1 MSRVVSALRA
11 LRSLARRGTL
21 WRSRWLPAGLAALV
35 VAVALAGNALSSG
48 PAERRP
54 SPATP
59 APTARPDATPGSL
72 SLPAYRPEDES
83 TLALAEPD
91 WPALLLDV
99 GAKLLLTAGLAY
111 ASVYLLRR
119 YVVRVGGSRRA
130 ARISVVETVPLGQ
143 HRALHLVRVG
153 GKSILLGATSS
164 QISLLAE
171 VADPDGNA
179 PTEPA
184 SRAAAGVGPT
194 FAEHL
199 RALLGVGGA
208 GTSTPGERPGGVGQI
223 EGCRQDERPSPA
235 DTPESR
241 ARCPRL

>member
-1 MSRVVSALRA
+1 MSRATSALGA
-11 LRSLARRGTL
+11 LRSLAKRGTL
-21 WRSRWLPAGLAALV
+21 WRYCLAPVGLAALV
-35 VAVALAGNALSSG
+35 VAVVLAGNALATG
-48 PAERRP
+48 PAVGRP
-54 SPATP
+54 APATL
-59 APTARPDATPGSL
+59 APTARPDATPGSF

-119 YVVRVGGSRRA
+119 YVVRVGGPRRT

-171 VADPDGNA
+171 IADPDGDTA
-179 PTEPA
+179 TMPA
-184 SRAAAGVGPT
+184 RQAAGSAEPM

-199 RALLGVGGA
+199 RALLGVSGA
-208 GTSTPGERPGGVGQI
+208 GERTPARE
-223 EGCRQDERPSPA
+223 DERG
-235 DTPESR
+235 
-241 ARCPRL
+241 